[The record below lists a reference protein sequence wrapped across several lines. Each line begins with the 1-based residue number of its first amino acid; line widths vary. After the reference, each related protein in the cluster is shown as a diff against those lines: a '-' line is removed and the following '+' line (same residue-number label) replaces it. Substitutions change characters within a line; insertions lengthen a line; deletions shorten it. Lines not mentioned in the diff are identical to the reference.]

1 MDLSLHTLGM
11 LTLGAS
17 QLVIGTLT
25 VLFLFCSVLLILTV
39 LIQRPQGGGLAGA
52 FGGGGGAGGETAF
65 GARTGDALTMATIAF
80 FVVWLAIA
88 VGLVWVMTP
97 DRGTT
102 GGPPAATSNEGLIG
116 PGDTDETATDET
128 ATDGAAGALTEGD
141 AADGTGADSADPGDG
156 AMDDAAEP
164 DAAPDSTPETG
175 GDGAGIDDGAADGAG
190 DGADAETTDSTD
202 DNTGGGG

>member
-1 MDLSLHTLGM
+1 MDLSPHTLGM

-17 QLVIGTLT
+17 QIVVGVLT

-80 FVVWLAIA
+80 FVIWLAIA

-97 DRGTT
+97 DQGGT
-102 GGPPAATSNEGLIG
+102 GGPPAATSDEGLIG
-116 PGDTDETATDET
+116 PGDTDETATEG
-128 ATDGAAGALTEGD
+128 ATEGAAEGD
-141 AADGTGADSADPGDG
+141 AADSTGADSADQGDE
-156 AMDDAAEP
+156 ATDSPAEP
-164 DAAPDSTPETG
+164 DAAPDSTPQTD
-175 GDGAGIDDGAADGAG
+175 GDGAGIDDGAG

-202 DNTGGGG
+202 DTTGGGGR